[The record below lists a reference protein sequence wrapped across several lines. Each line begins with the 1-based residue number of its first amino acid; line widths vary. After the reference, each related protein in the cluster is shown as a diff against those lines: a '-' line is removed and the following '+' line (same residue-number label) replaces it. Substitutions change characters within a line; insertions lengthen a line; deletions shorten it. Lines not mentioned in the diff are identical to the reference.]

1 MNETFEDRFV
11 DRLMQALGALSHLD
25 RQDAPEATDD
35 ATAAD
40 ASPPQTH

>member
-25 RQDAPEATDD
+25 RDDVPEATDEP
-35 ATAAD
+35 TAAETNP
-40 ASPPQTH
+40 SNTH